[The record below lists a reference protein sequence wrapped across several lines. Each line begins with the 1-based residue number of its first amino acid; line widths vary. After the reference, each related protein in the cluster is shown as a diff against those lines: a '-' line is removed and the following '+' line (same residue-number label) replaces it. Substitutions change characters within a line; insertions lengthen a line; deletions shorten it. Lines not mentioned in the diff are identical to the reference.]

1 MKTDIPLKL
10 LTALRG
16 ADLLPL
22 LGLPAASL
30 VRVETREL
38 PAGAT
43 RLNTL
48 LRVRSPQGQDYLHL
62 VEWQGYYD
70 SAVLWRPAGYVA
82 WFGQQEPGTTVV
94 GTVVYLAP
102 EYDVGDTL
110 MQVIDGQ
117 VVQAWPVGRIQLWTQ
132 DAQAALA
139 ANSLG
144 LAVLSPLM
152 RNADASLVEAAA
164 RMVVAQAPPTQQGD
178 LLSILGTFAEPL
190 LQPQRFMNLVGRDKL
205 MSSGLFDLL
214 IQEREAEL
222 REELREMYETK
233 LREQEEQLRRQQEEH
248 LRRQQ
253 EEHLRRQQEEQFRQ
267 EVQQTLEDTLLIRF
281 PAAPLALVRDIRRIQ
296 RPSELHRLIVAVQQV
311 PDLAAAEELLHA
323 AARQAGNSG

>member
-1 MKTDIPLKL
+1 
-10 LTALRG
+10 
-16 ADLLPL
+16 
-22 LGLPAASL
+22 
-30 VRVETREL
+30 
-38 PAGAT
+38 
-43 RLNTL
+43 
-48 LRVRSPQGQDYLHL
+48 
-62 VEWQGYYD
+62 
-70 SAVLWRPAGYVA
+70 
-82 WFGQQEPGTTVV
+82 
-94 GTVVYLAP
+94 
-102 EYDVGDTL
+102 
-110 MQVIDGQ
+110 
-117 VVQAWPVGRIQLWTQ
+117 
-132 DAQAALA
+132 
-139 ANSLG
+139 
-144 LAVLSPLM
+144 
-152 RNADASLVEAAA
+152 
-164 RMVVAQAPPTQQGD
+164 
-178 LLSILGTFAEPL
+178 
-190 LQPQRFMNLVGRDKL
+190 